1 MDKYTKH
8 IVSRKGGREEN
19 QDSFG
24 ECETKHGHLFVV
36 CDGMGGM
43 KGGKT
48 ASQLA
53 VSVILEEASISPL
66 TDPGEILAVAI
77 RRANSAVYQTSRTHE
92 DLQGMGTTVV
102 ALLIDDEKATA
113 AHVGDSRIYQV
124 RGGRKVFRT
133 FDHSMVFELVKRGR
147 ITEEQARLSAESNV
161 ISRAVG
167 TKPDVQVEISP
178 VLPYQ
183 KGDRFLLCSDGI
195 CGAVPEKELLR
206 LVTCNKSVEKTAE
219 SVAETIDKA
228 GFDNGGG
235 HDNLTLAL
243 IETII
248 YSKIKPLMDRRSKT
262 IIGILSL
269 IILVLAGFGIWAVF
283 TCLKPY
289 RENREAVKEL
299 PAIILQQQNTVN
311 SLVANPAGNG
321 VPALKDSVERQW
333 VKINSLVNSIK

>member
-8 IVSRKGGREEN
+8 IVSLKGGREEN

-24 ECETKHGHLFVV
+24 ESETKHGHLFVV

-53 VSVILEEASISPL
+53 VNVIIEEVSVSLL
-66 TDPGEILAVAI
+66 TDPDEILTVAI
-77 RRANSAVYQTSRTHE
+77 KRANSVVYQTSRTHE

-161 ISRAVG
+161 INRAVG
-167 TKPDVQVEISP
+167 TKPDVQVEINP
-178 VLPYQ
+178 VLAYR
-183 KGDRFLLCSDGI
+183 KKDRFLLCSDGV

-206 LVTCNKSVEKTAE
+206 LITRNKSVEKTAE

-243 IETII
+243 IETTVH
-248 YSKIKPLMDRRSKT
+248 SKIKPVMDRRSKI

-269 IILVLAGFGIWAVF
+269 IILVLVGLGIWGVF
-283 TCLKPY
+283 TFQKPY
-289 RENREAVKEL
+289 QENRDVVKE
-299 PAIILQQQNTVN
+299 
-311 SLVANPAGNG
+311 
-321 VPALKDSVERQW
+321 LKDSVERQG
-333 VKINSLVNSIK
+333 VETDSLENRKK